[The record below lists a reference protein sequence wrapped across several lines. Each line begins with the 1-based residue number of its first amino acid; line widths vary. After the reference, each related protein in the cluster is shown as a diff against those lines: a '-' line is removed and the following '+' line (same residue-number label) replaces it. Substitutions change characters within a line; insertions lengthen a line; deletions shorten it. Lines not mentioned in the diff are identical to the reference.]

1 MTVANAV
8 AKETGFKVFHNHL
21 SNDCIEPVFDFGTA
35 SFGKLVGM
43 IRLETIAEATRVGQD
58 LIYTLCYIK
67 DLDDP
72 HITAV
77 VKAVE
82 EGGGGE
88 ICFVLLTCERGEL
101 EKRVLAET
109 RRKFGK
115 VKNLGIL
122 KEILEKYDLSSPVPA
137 RESLCLD
144 NTNTPAEEIADRI
157 IKHYKLVET
166 EGREEMRNRKEVGN

>member
-8 AKETGFKVFHNHL
+8 AKENGFKVFHNHL
-21 SNDCIEPVFDFGTA
+21 SNDCIEPVFDYGTP

-43 IRLETIAEATRVGQD
+43 IRLETIAEAARVGQD
-58 LIYTLCYIK
+58 LIYTLCYAK
-67 DLDDP
+67 DIDDP

-77 VKAVE
+77 IKAVE
-82 EGGGGE
+82 ESGGE

-101 EKRVLAET
+101 EKRALAED

-115 VKNLGIL
+115 VNNLGIL
-122 KEILEKYDLSSPVPA
+122 TEILDTYDLFSPVPA

-144 NTNTPAEEIADRI
+144 NTNTPAEETADRI
-157 IKHYKLVET
+157 IEYFELVKT
-166 EGREEMRNRKEVGN
+166 GGSEEIRK